1 MAEEGQASTAQSN
14 LLDSL
19 PHLAWTQ
26 PFHLQGKQQLGVAG
40 PTLIYNPIETDPFS
54 FKPTQSS
61 CTLQPDQNKHQLT
74 QVAKAICPL
83 QQYNREPAGF

>member
-26 PFHLQGKQQLGVAG
+26 PFRLQGKQQLGVGG
-40 PTLIYNPIETDPFS
+40 PTLLFTIPLKQTHSPSSQHDPVVHCNLI
-54 FKPTQSS
+54 KVNT
-61 CTLQPDQNKHQLT
+61 N
-74 QVAKAICPL
+74 
-83 QQYNREPAGF
+83 